1 MVCRM
6 NNKKKKKYN
15 KIKRNHEKKLENLS
29 NEW

>member
-6 NNKKKKKYN
+6 NNKKKKYN
-15 KIKRNHEKKLENLS
+15 KNKRNHEKKLENLS